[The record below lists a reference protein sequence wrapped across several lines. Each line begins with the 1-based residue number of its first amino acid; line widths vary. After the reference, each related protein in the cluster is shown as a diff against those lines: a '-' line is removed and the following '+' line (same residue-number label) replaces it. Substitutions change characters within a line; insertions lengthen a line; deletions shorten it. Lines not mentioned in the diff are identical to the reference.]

1 MDKILIMIMLISLVL
16 ITTSC
21 DMELVHTDH
30 DHDGDGVQDHLDNE
44 HDEPQREQDRQRC
57 LCCFT
62 GRGTEKTH
70 RVREGWTTYMVTMR
84 RMDRLHRGRGEDHR
98 HLGHDPGRR
107 AQAQAHY
114 L

>member
-44 HDEPQREQDRQRC
+44 HDEPQRELD
-57 LCCFT
+57 
-62 GRGTEKTH
+62 
-70 RVREGWTTYMVTMR
+70 EGVEMITQTI
-84 RMDRLHRGRGEDHR
+84 
-98 HLGHDPGRR
+98 
-107 AQAQAHY
+107 
-114 L
+114 